1 MTEKNN
7 IFVTKLLNKINFS
20 LADKFDLQTTKE
32 LSFVPINT
40 QVEKTKENTEE
51 NAVLFVAICKNSDQN
66 KIKEYVKTLFDNEVQ
81 FISLSTQDFTL
92 LYNSFLTDFSIK
104 HNKEVPDLL
113 PDESNAN
120 IEQEKAMLADFE
132 NMTEQS
138 LQIDDDDSDLF
149 IDDDADILD
158 DEEIEGISEDSEDDD
173 LISDSEEF
181 DEELNEDFDNE
192 ADILADDEDDDD
204 LIDPSKEDFKNENSE
219 SEKSLY
225 LDDDDDEE
233 GKENHDDDINND
245 DDDDFLEVKKEETK
259 PPVDDDGD
267 GPMNGDISKVEAPQ
281 TKRLGEILLEEELIN
296 EKQLQIALAE
306 SKVQKIPLGSVL
318 VKMGFVTIK
327 DLKEALGAQMG
338 LKYATT
344 EQLKALPTAISVLPE
359 DFVKINKVIPL
370 SMTDKSLV
378 VGMVNPNDTKVI
390 NEIVYQTGLKPTI
403 MIVTHVEFENFLNT
417 YYNADRSDAD
427 EILDKIEKDDN
438 IESNKAELWDQVEQ
452 EIQDS
457 DGAVSKLAHKIIT
470 MAIDRRASDIHIEPM
485 AVGYRV
491 RLRID
496 GSLQEALKIPA
507 KVDSAVISRFKVLSK
522 MNIAEHRRA
531 QDGSFTLKYKNR
543 AQDFRVNT
551 LPVAGREKMVI
562 RVLAPQMD
570 SKQAKADVIEISGA
584 SPEDIKKITYLVSA
598 PNGIVLT
605 AGPTGSG
612 KTTTLYSLLRYMN
625 SDDINITTIEDPVEI
640 KLEGI
645 NQSSINTKAGI
656 TFANSVRAIL
666 RQDPDTI
673 LIGEIR
679 DYETLEVA
687 ISASLTGHL
696 VLSTV
701 HTNSAAA
708 TITRLIEMGAKDYLI
723 SSTISG
729 IIAQRLV
736 KKLCPNCK
744 EEYFP
749 TEEEARK
756 ILTDPMEV
764 QRLTKTKLYRPHGC
778 TSCKNSGYLGRLAV
792 LEILVINNEIRKMIA
807 QRAHDVE
814 LEDYAVKQGMKTL
827 RMSCLR
833 HILEGNTS
841 IDEQVRILGLAS
853 EQ

>member
-1 MTEKNN
+1 MNN
-7 IFVTKLLNKINFS
+7 AIITKLINKINF
-20 LADKFDLQTTKE
+20 DLSSNLDLDTVKE
-32 LSFVPINT
+32 LSFVPVNV
-40 QVEKTKENTEE
+40 QNNVF
-51 NAVLFVAICKNSDQN
+51 FVAISTKSNKDEISKYLAN
-66 KIKEYVKTLFDNEVQ
+66 KIENKLEFIYLTKDNFDLL
-81 FISLSTQDFTL
+81 FISYL
-92 LYNSFLTDFSIK
+92 
-104 HNKEVPDLL
+104 KEASKRLGIVFEENGPT
-113 PDESNAN
+113 
-120 IEQEKAMLADFE
+120 KADGD
-132 NMTEQS
+132 
-138 LQIDDDDSDLF
+138 QIDLSSDDDYSLDIDSDEEIELVDDDSDKDDSD
-149 IDDDADILD
+149 IDGLNSVSNNKIKA
-158 DEEIEGISEDSEDDD
+158 EIIEEDDD
-173 LISDSEEF
+173 YDDIDEPDDKDIKGSTKSEV
-181 DEELNEDFDNE
+181 
-192 ADILADDEDDDD
+192 
-204 LIDPSKEDFKNENSE
+204 K
-219 SEKSLY
+219 EKSA
-225 LDDDDDEE
+225 
-233 GKENHDDDINND
+233 
-245 DDDDFLEVKKEETK
+245 
-259 PPVDDDGD
+259 
-267 GPMNGDISKVEAPQ
+267 GDIKKVKSPQ
-281 TKRLGEILLEEELIN
+281 TKKLGEILIEEGLIT
-296 EKQLQIALAE
+296 EKQLEIALAE
-306 SKVQKIPLGSVL
+306 SKVQKIPLGSIL

-338 LKYATT
+338 LKYATA
-344 EQLKALPTAISVLPE
+344 EQLKALPTAVSILPE
-359 DFVKINKVIPL
+359 DFVKLNKVIPL

-403 MIVTHVEFENFLNT
+403 MLVTHVEFENFINT
-417 YYNADRSDAD
+417 YYNADKTDTD
-427 EILDKIEKDDN
+427 ELLQQINDDEK
-438 IESNKAELWDQVEQ
+438 IESNSAELWEQVEQ
-452 EIQDS
+452 EVQNS
-457 DGAVSKLAHKIIT
+457 DGAVSQLANKIIT
-470 MAIDRRASDIHIEPM
+470 MAIDRRASDIHIEPLS
-485 AVGYRV
+485 VGYRV

-496 GSLQEALKIPA
+496 GSLQEVLKIPA
-507 KVDSAVISRFKVLSK
+507 KVDSAVISRFKVLSR

-531 QDGSFTLKYKNR
+531 QDGSFTLKYRNK

-570 SKQAKADVIEISGA
+570 SKEAKADKIEIVGA
-584 SPEDIKKITYLVSA
+584 TDEDIKKIRYLASS

-612 KTTTLYSLLRYMN
+612 KTTTLYAILRYLN
-625 SDDINITTIEDPVEI
+625 SDSVNITTIEDPVEI
-640 KLEGI
+640 RLEGI

-656 TFANSVRAIL
+656 TFANSLRAIL

-736 KKLCPNCK
+736 KRLCPNCK

-749 TEEEARK
+749 TYEEARK
-756 ILTDPMEV
+756 ILTDPIEI
-764 QRLTKTKLYRPHGC
+764 QKLTQTKLYKPHGC
-778 TSCKNSGYLGRLAV
+778 PNCKNTGYLGRLAV

-827 RMSCLR
+827 KMACLR
-833 HILEGNTS
+833 HILEGETS
-841 IDEQVRILGLAS
+841 IEEQVRILGLAG
-853 EQ
+853 EL